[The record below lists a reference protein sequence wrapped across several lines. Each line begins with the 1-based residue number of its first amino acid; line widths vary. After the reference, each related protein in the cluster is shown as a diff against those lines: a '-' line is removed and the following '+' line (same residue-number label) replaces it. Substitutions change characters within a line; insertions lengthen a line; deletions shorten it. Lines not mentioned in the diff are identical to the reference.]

1 MIPKRFAFLAAP
13 IALAL
18 STLAAAAGP
27 ANAAPRHFRAPHRHF
42 RAPHHHLIPVVTGSA
57 PGDELQPLSLPAPS
71 YQVSTDAQLSA
82 ALQSAQP
89 GQVIHLASG
98 ATFSH
103 IVDTKAR
110 TGWVTL
116 SGAGDSQAPVI
127 AGAHIEGGQFLRFT
141 NVLFTQRLYVSYGP
155 VLRYARPAENIQVL
169 NSEFD
174 CGATQTVG
182 GGQAIL
188 VRQGSQNVTFSGDYI
203 HDCTVGFASVSQDN
217 QSSNIVLT
225 HDTFQDFYGDAIDL
239 GGLQNVVIS
248 DDVIADICHSAGM
261 PYHDDGIQFFGN
273 DTNVAIT
280 NNVIANSLDQLLFIQ
295 DAVAGT
301 NTGSSVNSN
310 ILVENNLMYG
320 DAAFAVQA
328 QGALQTR
335 FIDNTIWDN
344 GDGSLLLRKSGYTKI
359 APTDTVVTGNVL
371 ESYGTSGVTPATEG
385 DNLIEHVS
393 RSFSPGPGD
402 IIGKPAQ
409 FVSETTGDFQLAP
422 GSIGTSGVTVA
433 TGTAIGV
440 GTSTTGSSGASGSA
454 NTTVT
459 PATTLGSSLPAE
471 SATGWG
477 APQWGM

>member
-1 MIPKRFAFLAAP
+1 MNSNRLAVLAAP

-27 ANAAPRHFRAPHRHF
+27 STAAARNFRVPRHHS
-42 RAPHHHLIPVVTGSA
+42 IPVVTGSA

-71 YQVSTDAQLSA
+71 YQVRTDAQFSA

-103 IVDTKAR
+103 FVDTKVR
-110 TGWVTL
+110 TGWVTV
-116 SGAGDSQAPVI
+116 SGAGDAQAPVI
-127 AGAHIEGGQFLRFT
+127 EGGRIGGGQFLRFT
-141 NVLFTQRLYVSYGP
+141 NVDFTQRLYVTYNP

-182 GGQAIL
+182 GGQGIF
-188 VRQGSQNVTFSGDYI
+188 VRAASQNVTFSGDYI
-203 HDCTVGFASVSQDN
+203 HDCTVGFASVAQDD

-248 DDVIADICHSAGM
+248 DDIISNIRRSIGTD
-261 PYHDDGIQFFGN
+261 YHDDAIQFFGN
-273 DTNVAIT
+273 DTDVAIT
-280 NNVIANSLDQLLFIQ
+280 DNVIANSLDQLVFIQ
-295 DAVAGT
+295 DAIEGL
-301 NTGSSVNSN
+301 NTGSAVNSN

-320 DAAFAVQA
+320 NAAWAVQA

-344 GDGSLLLRKSGYTKI
+344 GDGSLLLRKSPYTGI

-371 ESYGTSGVTPATEG
+371 ESYGTSGVTPATESG
-385 DNLIEHVS
+385 NLIQHVT

-402 IIGKPAQ
+402 IVGQAPQ
-409 FVSETTGDFQLAP
+409 FVSAATGDFQLVP
-422 GSIGTSGVTVA
+422 GSIGTAGVTA
-433 TGTAIGV
+433 PTGTTIRATTSKTV
-440 GTSTTGSSGASGSA
+440 GSGPSGNA
-454 NTTVT
+454 NATVT
-459 PATTLGSSLPAE
+459 PAATLGSSVPAE
-471 SATGWG
+471 SVTGYG
-477 APQWGM
+477 APQWGF